1 MADDYRDAMIGAM
14 DTTADEAAIP
24 DDAPD
29 SSDDLDFDTTP
40 ADDDDAGD
48 NGSAPEEGDAPTA
61 EETETWKQELA
72 ELRKSNPAAARLVD
86 AQVREMQRGLTPKL
100 QRLPEAER
108 ELAELRAR
116 AGNLRPE
123 TAQWAATLDN
133 LASVS
138 PAQAAAMLKAEAERL
153 ESLNTPTVPEDDWED
168 TEFVTEQE
176 ERLARELTALKQQVA
191 PIMQFM
197 QQQQQNALKSEID
210 GHFSKLEAEHGPI
223 PEADRIAVLQQIAGH
238 GAGVA
243 AIPIYWKGM
252 NPERLGKKATEAAVK
267 QTLAKTRL
275 PTQPSAISNRA
286 ADKADEPAP
295 DYRTALNR
303 ALGIA

>member
-1 MADDYRDAMIGAM
+1 MADDFRDAMMTAM
-14 DTTADEAAIP
+14 DTPADEAAIP

-29 SSDDLDFDTTP
+29 VDDELDGEPSP
-40 ADDDDAGD
+40 ADDEDEGD
-48 NGSAPEEGDAPTA
+48 NGSDPDEGDAPTA

-86 AQVREMQRGLTPKL
+86 MQVREMQRGLTPKL

-138 PAQAAAMLKAEAERL
+138 PAQAAQLLMAEAERL
-153 ESLNTPTVPEDDWED
+153 QGLNAPAVQEDDWSD

-191 PIMQFM
+191 PLMQW
-197 QQQQQNALKSEID
+197 QQQQQQVALRAEID
-210 GHFSKLEAEHGPI
+210 GHFSKLEAQHGPI

-238 GAGVA
+238 GAGVQ
-243 AIPIYWKGM
+243 AIPIYWMGM
-252 NPERLGKKATEAAVK
+252 HPDRVGRKATEAAVK
-267 QTLAKTRL
+267 QTLAKARL
-275 PTQPSAISNRA
+275 PAAPSNISSRA
-286 ADKADEPAP
+286 ADAPAEKP
-295 DYRTALNR
+295 ASYREALER
-303 ALGIA
+303 ELGIA